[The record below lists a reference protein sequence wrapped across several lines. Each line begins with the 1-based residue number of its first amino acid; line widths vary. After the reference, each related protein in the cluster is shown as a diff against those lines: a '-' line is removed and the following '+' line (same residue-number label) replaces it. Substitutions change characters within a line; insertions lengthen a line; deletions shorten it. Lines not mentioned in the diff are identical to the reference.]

1 MTSQKDFDTAVQG
14 MLAELSAP
22 EAALPVDSASDPHSA
37 PSACAAPPA
46 VTVIRPDGTRVAVN
60 GAEPSPTVQ
69 RYSPIGMV
77 EFLIAN
83 PGMPLRDIA
92 SSYGRTLGW
101 LSTVVA
107 SDAFQRALDP
117 RRVEVTDPFFTAT
130 MDERFRALALRSG
143 HILLNK
149 LDAPDASDHLVLKAT
164 ELSIK
169 ALGMGIAPPEPAEPA
184 ERKLTV
190 AEKMQAAMEA
200 MDARQAARTLDMTLT
215 EVKDE

>member
-1 MTSQKDFDTAVQG
+1 MSTQKEFDAAVQD
-14 MLAELSAP
+14 MLDELAAP
-22 EAALPVDSASDPHSA
+22 EAAHSVGTPPLSDTQPR
-37 PSACAAPPA
+37 
-46 VTVIRPDGTRVAVN
+46 VTVIREDGTRVPVGPA
-60 GAEPSPTVQ
+60 PTLQ

-101 LSTVVA
+101 LATVVA

-117 RRVEVTDPFFTAT
+117 RRAEVTDPYFTAT

-149 LDAPDASDHLVLKAT
+149 LDAADASDHLVLKAT

-169 ALGMGIAPPEPAEPA
+169 ALGMGIAPAEPPEPA

-200 MDARQAARTLDMTLT
+200 MDARQAARTLNMTLT